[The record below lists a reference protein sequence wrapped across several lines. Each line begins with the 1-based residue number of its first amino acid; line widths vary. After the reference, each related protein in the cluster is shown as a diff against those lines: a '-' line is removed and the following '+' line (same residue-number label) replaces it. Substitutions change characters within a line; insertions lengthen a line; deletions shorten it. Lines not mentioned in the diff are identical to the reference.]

1 METGTQSSAV
11 SYPYQMDALWSCSS
25 LAGKY
30 KSKQN
35 RCCSFRVWLENLRQC
50 RVSAGELYTFTA
62 LDIVD
67 SPCKHKRSERCVW
80 VEVLLGVVGIC
91 PKFTLGR
98 GEIRRRGTQ
107 SRQRMKCRKP
117 WKHSEWSGGGG
128 GGETKITTINQE
140 ETLEHETVFTFQ
152 NDSKF
157 QILKHSKK
165 IFHFFLCHFRPQ
177 NVFCFNS

>member
-1 METGTQSSAV
+1 MQTQEEWAV
-11 SYPYQMDALWSCSS
+11 C
-25 LAGKY
+25 
-30 KSKQN
+30 
-35 RCCSFRVWLENLRQC
+35 
-50 RVSAGELYTFTA
+50 VSRGV
-62 LDIVD
+62 I
-67 SPCKHKRSERCVW
+67 
-80 VEVLLGVVGIC
+80 GVVGIC

-128 GGETKITTINQE
+128 ETKITTRNQE

-157 QILKHSKK
+157 QIPKHSK
-165 IFHFFLCHFRPQ
+165 IFFHFFFIILDPRMYFVLIVKHYSFISQLQMIQTCKNCHIFKWMSVLDPALNNRLYCIAQ
-177 NVFCFNS
+177 NNSGAQV